1 MNTITG
7 NWYDGNFRVGDIVRM
22 AEIHSRQPAG
32 WLQSGDLRR
41 VVALRSQTVLEVV
54 EYRGDR
60 QVIGCLA
67 LLLIAKFAT
76 LTFIAS
82 FAL

>member
-1 MNTITG
+1 MVERIPTFGLGRLPRITFG
-7 NWYDGNFRVGDIVRM
+7 AGVFGRVPQIV
-22 AEIHSRQPAG
+22 ATHGSR
-32 WLQSGDLRR
+32 
-41 VVALRSQTVLEVV
+41 ALLVLLASL
-54 EYRGDR
+54 
-60 QVIGCLA
+60 LA